1 MYLGAMGEK
10 PVIHCSECK
19 NPIDGLYWT
28 IADKPESYEDKDGK
42 KHVIDDEFITV
53 KTLCDRD
60 FVRHIAQEIRRT
72 TDLSFNM
79 GVRQMYTHIYGP
91 AGWYNKDKM
100 RVLLNAIG
108 MVIEEEEL
116 KKEQEKKDGE
126 V

>member
-1 MYLGAMGEK
+1 MMQLGNK

-28 IADKPESYEDKDGK
+28 IADKDGK
-42 KHVIDDEFITV
+42 KRVIDDEFITV

-60 FVRHIAQEIRRT
+60 FVRHIAEEIRRT
-72 TDLSFNM
+72 IDLRFHM

-91 AGWYNKDKM
+91 ASWYNKDKM

-116 KKEQEKKDGE
+116 KKEQEKNGE
-126 V
+126 